1 MVLTATFLVMLLF
14 FGGCRVISG
23 LAWCLRDFHFC
34 EIVGAGMH
42 LVCKAFMI

>member
-14 FGGCRVISG
+14 FGGCRVFSG
-23 LAWCLRDFHFC
+23 LAWCLRDFDSS

-42 LVCKAFMI
+42 PVCKAFMI